1 MLATSTTA
9 TRWKKGG
16 EKRLPKDCS
25 EFQCIFITKD
35 WNESHSEVIGDVVD
49 IYDSAFGNAVV
60 RNFFKAID
68 KNPQQ

>member
-25 EFQCIFITKD
+25 EFQCKLGQVSQEEWMLSWISC
-35 WNESHSEVIGDVVD
+35 ECLEIGC
-49 IYDSAFGNAVV
+49 YC
-60 RNFFKAID
+60 K
-68 KNPQQ
+68 